1 MARPRRS
8 AWLAVLLICCLIGVW
23 SFVSKGHAAKERDE
37 ARARAALVSYLDLV
51 RGRNWMKACAM
62 QDDSS
67 RDSDCEAFLSSGP
80 RLVAFDVGSARSTS
94 WNTEGTFITFPVS
107 LIYAGGGHEFI
118 ELKVGS
124 KAGGHA
130 DTVVDGPSLHT
141 LERPYDG

>member
-8 AWLAVLLICCLIGVW
+8 AWLAVLVTCCLIGVW
-23 SFVSKGHAAKERDE
+23 SFVSKGRDAKERDE

-51 RGRNWMKACAM
+51 RDRDWIKACAM

-67 RDSDCEAFLSSGP
+67 RDSDCEEFLSSGP
-80 RLVAFDVGSARSTS
+80 RLVAFDVGGARSTS
-94 WNTEGTFITFPVS
+94 WNTEGTFIRFPVS

-118 ELKVGS
+118 ELEVGS
-124 KAGGHA
+124 KADGYA
-130 DTVVDGPSLHT
+130 DTIVDRPSSHT